1 MTTTPP
7 PDYYTPEELAAKC
20 AVSIETVKHRMYR
33 RKLPGQTKIFGQWRF
48 RRDLI
53 DLALLRGEL

>member
-1 MTTTPP
+1 MSTETRTE
-7 PDYYTPEELAAKC
+7 YYTPEELAAKC
-20 AVSIETVKHRMYR
+20 AVSLETVKNRMYR
-33 RKLPGQTKIFGQWRF
+33 QKLPGQTKIFGQWRF